1 MPTTTKAKS
10 KAPAKAA
17 RPKASP
23 SKALGP
29 AAKKPGKGSS
39 GATNGTAEGTLKVT
53 VVAKA
58 PPALAPAAKPA
69 AKPAKAA
76 SAEASLCGKL
86 GIVAG
91 SCVVLIDAP
100 TSFPPKLD
108 PLPDGVELR
117 HSAMR
122 GAGFDISILFVPNVN
137 TLNRR
142 FSQLAKLMRPGG
154 SVWVAWPSRMTDLKE
169 ETVRPVGVKEGL
181 ADNKTIVIDQNW
193 SAMRF
198 IAKA

>member
-17 RPKASP
+17 TSKVSP
-23 SKALGP
+23 SKAGSKKP
-29 AAKKPGKGSS
+29 AAAGKGS
-39 GATNGTAEGTLKVT
+39 TNGAADGALKVT
-53 VVAKA
+53 VVAKTPPA
-58 PPALAPAAKPA
+58 PPASAGAKG

-76 SAEASLCGKL
+76 SPDASLCGKL
-86 GIVAG
+86 GIIAG

-108 PLPDGVELR
+108 PLPEGVELR

-181 ADNKTIVIDQNW
+181 ADNKVIVIDQNW
-193 SAMRF
+193 QAMRF

>member
-1 MPTTTKAKS
+1 MPTTTKPKTKAPAKASPTSAKASKPAKASSNGTANGAAKVTVVTKTPPPPTPAKS
-10 KAPAKAA
+10 KAPK
-17 RPKASP
+17 
-23 SKALGP
+23 
-29 AAKKPGKGSS
+29 
-39 GATNGTAEGTLKVT
+39 
-53 VVAKA
+53 
-58 PPALAPAAKPA
+58 APAAD
-69 AKPAKAA
+69 
-76 SAEASLCGKL
+76 ASLCGKL
-86 GIVAG
+86 GIVTG
-91 SCVVLIDAP
+91 TCVVLIDAP

-108 PLPDGVELR
+108 PLPDDVELR

-181 ADNKTIVIDQNW
+181 VDNKVIVIDQNW

-198 IAKA
+198 VAKA